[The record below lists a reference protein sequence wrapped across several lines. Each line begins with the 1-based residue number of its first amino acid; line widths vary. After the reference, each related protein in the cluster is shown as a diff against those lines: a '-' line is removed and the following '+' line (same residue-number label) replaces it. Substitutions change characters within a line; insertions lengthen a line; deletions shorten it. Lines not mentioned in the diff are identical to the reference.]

1 MQSQTKQTQARGR
14 ALLQMDLFAGDPQKA
29 IDDRP
34 VWSELPT
41 EVQTTLTSL
50 ITRLL
55 MQHADK
61 SRLNDGGWS

>member
-1 MQSQTKQTQARGR
+1 MQSHTKQTQARRR
-14 ALLQMDLFAGDPQKA
+14 APLQMDLFAGDPRKA
-29 IDDRP
+29 TDDMP

-41 EVQTTLTSL
+41 AVQTRLTSL

-55 MQHADK
+55 VQHADK

>member
-1 MQSQTKQTQARGR
+1 
-14 ALLQMDLFAGDPQKA
+14 MDLFAGDPQKA
-29 IDDRP
+29 IGETP

-41 EVQTTLTSL
+41 EVRTTLTSL

-55 MQHADK
+55 VQHADK